1 MLLSYNVSNQTGGVI
16 MRRYTALFLI
26 LSFLIT
32 SIGYVYAADVEIKHK
47 AQMDELQKKF
57 HWWPTDAKPN
67 PVKDERGGYW
77 WWPKEKGTTSGL
89 WGNRGYVYVYKIIY
103 DYKEGL
109 PEPKKDELRASLLVK
124 KIHKNVKIHFDFDK
138 SDVSKDAA
146 AILNDAVYILNKNPK
161 TDILITGNC
170 DIRGSEKY
178 NEKLGLRRGEAVKKF
193 MVDKGIPES
202 RIRIVSRGKLD
213 AIAHVTDLVGMAK
226 DRNAQFMV
234 AEVEEISIPYAGAT
248 PEGAVVA
255 EGGKYVEEK
264 EEKVESQVNVSTK
277 EYIIQ
282 KDDSLWKIAEKQM
295 GSGHR
300 WKYLYEL
307 NKDVIKN
314 PKKLKAGTKIV
325 IPIE

>member
-1 MLLSYNVSNQTGGVI
+1 MKRFISGILI
-16 MRRYTALFLI
+16 CLFV
-26 LSFLIT
+26 T
-32 SIGYVYAADVEIKHK
+32 VSIGYCHAADVEGKHK
-47 AQMDELQKKF
+47 AEMDELQKKF

-89 WGNRGYVYVYKIIY
+89 WGNRGYIYVYKIIY

-124 KIHKNVKIHFDFDK
+124 KIHNNVKIYFDFDK
-138 SDVSKDAA
+138 SDIREDA
-146 AILNDAVYILNKNPK
+146 IAVLEQGVTLLNKNPE

-178 NEKLGLRRGEAVKKF
+178 NERLGLRRGESVRKF
-193 MVDKGIPES
+193 MVDRGIPES
-202 RIRIVSRGKLD
+202 RIKIVSRGKLD
-213 AIAHVTDLVGMAK
+213 AIAYVKDLLGMAK

-234 AEVEEISIPYAGAT
+234 AEVEEINIPYAGDL
-248 PEGAVVA
+248 PEGATAVG
-255 EGGKYVEEK
+255 EGKYIEEK
-264 EEKVESQVNVSTK
+264 QEIVESEAKVSTR
-277 EYIIQ
+277 EYII
-282 KDDSLWKIAEKQM
+282 KRNDSLWKIAASQL

-307 NKDVIKN
+307 NKDRIKN
-314 PKKLKAGTKIV
+314 PKKLKAGTKII
-325 IPIE
+325 IPVE